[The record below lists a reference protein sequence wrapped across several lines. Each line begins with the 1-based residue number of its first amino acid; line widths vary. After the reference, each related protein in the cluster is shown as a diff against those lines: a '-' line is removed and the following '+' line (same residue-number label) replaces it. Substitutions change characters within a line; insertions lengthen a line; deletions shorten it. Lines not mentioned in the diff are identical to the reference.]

1 MVRDSGMK
9 ARFAQIYRQYALL
22 VKGQAAPLFCLPDIN
37 GVEKK
42 LTDYKGSYV
51 YIDVWASWCVP
62 CCKEFEALKKLEQ
75 EFQGKNIR
83 FIGISI
89 DRDSIVWKKKVKE
102 ESLGGIQL
110 HASENSTFKDDY
122 KIVLIPRFVLLD
134 PQGRIINAE
143 MTRPSDPKT
152 KIILQNLFEF

>member
-1 MVRDSGMK
+1 M
-9 ARFAQIYRQYALL
+9 
-22 VKGQAAPLFCLPDIN
+22 
-37 GVEKK
+37 
-42 LTDYKGSYV
+42 
-51 YIDVWASWCVP
+51 
-62 CCKEFEALKKLEQ
+62 
-75 EFQGKNIR
+75 
-83 FIGISI
+83 
-89 DRDSIVWKKKVKE
+89 KE

-152 KIILQNLFEF
+152 KDYLAEPV